1 MAFAYSQ
8 LGDIHN
14 AGEAFLHAFQ
24 AAKDSGNNIL
34 QSKKNIIQTLITLS
48 PDCKNALKVD
58 FLKQ

>member
-24 AAKDSGNNIL
+24 AAKDSGNNI
-34 QSKKNIIQTLITLS
+34 QSIKYIHVLKMTFHDNFDKKFINTFIS
-48 PDCKNALKVD
+48 
-58 FLKQ
+58 

>member
-34 QSKKNIIQTLITLS
+34 QSTKKYHSNTYYPFPRLQ
-48 PDCKNALKVD
+48 KY
-58 FLKQ
+58 FEG